1 MLKTWFTWS
10 RGQQQDSSTAVVT
23 EEADSQLPAKKD
35 TDKDKKKEKKDVTKD
50 EKNDDKK
57 EEKKD
62 EKKVEKKDD
71 KKEVTGSEDD
81 EYEYYYDKK

>member
-1 MLKTWFTWS
+1 MLLKTWFTWS

-50 EKNDDKK
+50 EK
-57 EEKKD
+57 KD

>member
-1 MLKTWFTWS
+1 MLLKTWFSWS
-10 RGQQQDSSTAVVT
+10 RGQQQDSSTAAVT
-23 EEADSQLPAKKD
+23 EEADSQLAAKKD

-50 EKNDDKK
+50 EK
-57 EEKKD
+57 KD

-71 KKEVTGSEDD
+71 KKEVTGSDDD